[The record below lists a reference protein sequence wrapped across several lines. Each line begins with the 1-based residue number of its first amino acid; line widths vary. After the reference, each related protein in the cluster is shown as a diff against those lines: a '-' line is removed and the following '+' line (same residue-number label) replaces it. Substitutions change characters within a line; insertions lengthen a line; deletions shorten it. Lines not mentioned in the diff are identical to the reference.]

1 MMSKIF
7 GADVNWRQLWLDYR
21 SEAFFAVILGALVV
35 FSYWAA
41 AFIPE
46 DFFETFINPAQY
58 VAMIMVCLCGAFLMY
73 RHHEGIEMRRSW
85 GTVLLIWAL
94 IEIVLLI
101 LRYGYG
107 FMAVGGTPDDPL
119 YNTSLTIGNI
129 LAWLLFIYPSQVL
142 RPGWLTWTKA
152 AVVVLPMIIV
162 GVIDYFVPANLI
174 YIIMLYPIAIFYLLC
189 RHVRKYRLWC
199 EENFSSMENIDA
211 QWVVRYLIMLALL
224 GLSFY
229 FIVFWYVPNRM
240 FTQQWMF
247 LLILGY
253 STEQILFRRDPWE
266 ELLKADEIFENTPA
280 AVNTVSPAYK
290 EAFEQWM
297 EEAKPYLNPNFQL
310 NDLQRVLPMNRTY
323 LSNFVNNEYGCSFY
337 QLVNRYRVAEAKRL
351 MTEQPDLKIQDIAD
365 RCGFSSR
372 RVFSQIFTRETGATP
387 TEWK

>member
-1 MMSKIF
+1 MKIKVF
-7 GADVNWRQLWLDYR
+7 SLDINWCHLWLDYR
-21 SEAFFAVILGALVV
+21 SEFFFGAVLGVLVV

-58 VAMIMVCLCGAFLMY
+58 VAITVVCLCGAFLMY

-94 IEIVLLI
+94 MEIVLLI
-101 LRYGYG
+101 LRYACG

-119 YNTSLTIGNI
+119 YNVSLTVGNI
-129 LAWLLFIYPSQVL
+129 FAWLLFIYPSQVL
-142 RPGWLTWTKA
+142 RPGWLTWVKA
-152 AVVVLPMIIV
+152 AVAVLPMIIV

-189 RHVRKYRLWC
+189 RHVRKYRRWC
-199 EENFSSMENIDA
+199 EDNFSSMDNIDV
-211 QWVVRYLIMLALL
+211 QWIVRYLIMLALL

-240 FTQQWMF
+240 FTQQWVF

-253 STEQILFRRDPWE
+253 STEQILFRKDPWE
-266 ELLKADEIFENTPA
+266 ELLKEDGKFDNTSSSDEA
-280 AVNTVSPAYK
+280 SPANRQL
-290 EAFEQWM
+290 FEQWM
-297 EEAKPYLNPNFQL
+297 DEKKPYLNPDFQL
-310 NDLQRVLPMNRTY
+310 NDLRAVLPMNRTY
-323 LSNFVNNEYGCSFY
+323 LSQFVNSEYGCSFY
-337 QLVNRYRVAEAKRL
+337 MLVNRYRIAEAKRL

-372 RVFSQIFTRETGATP
+372 RVFSQIFTRETGTTP

>member
-1 MMSKIF
+1 VSKTI
-7 GADVNWRQLWLDYR
+7 GVKERWRRLWLDYR
-21 SEAFFAVILGALVV
+21 SEACFAVILGALVV

-46 DFFETFINPAQY
+46 DFFETFINPVQY
-58 VAMIMVCLCGAFLMY
+58 VAMIMVCLFGAFLMY
-73 RHHEGIEMRRSW
+73 RHQEGVAMRRSW

-94 IEIVLLI
+94 TEIVLLI

-119 YNTSLTIGNI
+119 YNVSLTVGNI
-129 LAWLLFIYPSQVL
+129 FAWLLFIYPSQVL

-174 YIIMLYPIAIFYLLC
+174 YIIMLYPMAIFYLLC
-189 RHVRKYRLWC
+189 RHVGKYRRWC
-199 EENFSSMENIDA
+199 EDNFSSMENIDA

-224 GLSFY
+224 GVSYY
-229 FIVFWYVPNRM
+229 FIVFRYVPNRM
-240 FTQQWMF
+240 LTQQWVL

-253 STEQILFRRDPWE
+253 STEQILFRKDPWE
-266 ELLKADEIFENTPA
+266 ELLKEDGKFDNASSEE
-280 AVNTVSPAYK
+280 
-290 EAFEQWM
+290 EASWATRQLFEQWM
-297 EEAKPYLNPNFQL
+297 AEKKPYLNPDFQL
-310 NDLQRVLPMNRTY
+310 NDLRAVLPMNRTY
-323 LSNFVNNEYGCSFY
+323 LSQFVNSEYGCSFY
-337 QLVNRYRVAEAKRL
+337 MLVNRYRIAEAKRL

-372 RVFSQIFTRETGATP
+372 RVFSQIFTRETGTTP

>member
-1 MMSKIF
+1 VSKTI
-7 GADVNWRQLWLDYR
+7 GVKENWRHLWLDYR
-21 SEAFFAVILGALVV
+21 SEFFFGAVLGALVV

-46 DFFETFINPAQY
+46 DFFETFINPVQY
-58 VAMIMVCLCGAFLMY
+58 VAMIMVCLFGAFLMY
-73 RHHEGIEMRRSW
+73 RHHEGVEMRRSW

-94 IEIVLLI
+94 TEIVLLI

-119 YNTSLTIGNI
+119 YNVSLTVGNI
-129 LAWLLFIYPSQVL
+129 FAWLLFIYPSQVL

-174 YIIMLYPIAIFYLLC
+174 YIIMLYPMAIFYLLC
-189 RHVRKYRLWC
+189 RHVRKYRRWC
-199 EENFSSMENIDA
+199 EDNFSSMENIDA

-229 FIVFWYVPNRM
+229 FIVFRYVPNRM
-240 FTQQWMF
+240 FTQQWVF

-253 STEQILFRRDPWE
+253 STEQILFRKDPWE
-266 ELLKADEIFENTPA
+266 ELLKEDGKFDNASSSDEA
-280 AVNTVSPAYK
+280 SPANRQL
-290 EAFEQWM
+290 FEQWM
-297 EEAKPYLNPNFQL
+297 DEKKPYLNPDFQL
-310 NDLQRVLPMNRTY
+310 NDLRAVLPMNRTY
-323 LSNFVNNEYGCSFY
+323 LSQFVNSEYGCSFY
-337 QLVNRYRVAEAKRL
+337 MLVNRYRIAEAKRL

-372 RVFSQIFTRETGATP
+372 RVFSQIFTRETGTTP

>member
-1 MMSKIF
+1 MSKTI
-7 GADVNWRQLWLDYR
+7 GVKENWRRLWLDYR

-46 DFFETFINPAQY
+46 DFFETFINPVQY
-58 VAMIMVCLCGAFLMY
+58 VAMIMVCLFGAFLMY
-73 RHHEGIEMRRSW
+73 RHHEGVAMRRSW

-94 IEIVLLI
+94 TETVLLI

-119 YNTSLTIGNI
+119 YNVSLTVGNI
-129 LAWLLFIYPSQVL
+129 FAWLLFIYPSQVL
-142 RPGWLTWTKA
+142 WPGWLTWAKA

-174 YIIMLYPIAIFYLLC
+174 YIIMLYPMAIFFLLC
-189 RHVRKYRLWC
+189 RHIRMYRRWC
-199 EENFSSMENIDA
+199 EDNFSSMENIDA

-229 FIVFWYVPNRM
+229 FIVFRYVPNRM
-240 FTQQWMF
+240 FTQQWVF

-253 STEQILFRRDPWE
+253 STEQILFRKDPWE
-266 ELLKADEIFENTPA
+266 ELLKEDGKFDNTSSSDEP
-280 AVNTVSPAYK
+280 SPANRQL
-290 EAFEQWM
+290 FEQWM
-297 EEAKPYLNPNFQL
+297 DEKKPYLNPDFQL
-310 NDLQRVLPMNRTY
+310 NDLRAVLPMNRTY
-323 LSNFVNNEYGCSFY
+323 LSQFVNSEYGCSFY
-337 QLVNRYRVAEAKRL
+337 MLVNRYRIAEAKRL

-372 RVFSQIFTRETGATP
+372 RVFSQIFTRETGTTP